1 METRNQNS
9 KFGISS
15 LKKSAAVAGVLFVTT
30 LSSAFA
36 AGMAPAQAGYD
47 DGYYGYDEYPSYQYQ
62 VASSRRAPVR
72 TVRVTAPTAV
82 IIRSGPGL
90 DYERI
95 GRIPNGHYVKV
106 SYSSG
111 KWAKLVSGPGWIHSD
126 YISGSTGGRVYT
138 VRVNAPVG
146 VVIRSG
152 PGSDYA
158 RIGSIRHG
166 QYVRVS
172 YSSGDWVKLV
182 GQRGWVHA
190 DYLD

>member
-9 KFGISS
+9 KFGVFSV
-15 LKKSAAVAGVLFVTT
+15 KKSAAVAGLLFVTT
-30 LSSAFA
+30 LGSAFA
-36 AGMAPAQAGYD
+36 TGMAPAHAGYD
-47 DGYYGYDEYPSYQYQ
+47 DYNEGYPSYQYQ
-62 VASSRRAPVR
+62 PVGGRRARVR
-72 TVRVTAPTAV
+72 TVQVSASPAV

-90 DYERI
+90 NYQRI

-111 KWAKLVSGPGWIHSD
+111 NWQKLVDGPGWIHSD
-126 YISGSTGGRVYT
+126 YISGVGGRNRVYT
-138 VRVNAPVG
+138 LRVNAPVG

-158 RIGSIRHG
+158 RLGSIRDG

-172 YSSGDWVKLV
+172 YSSGDWLKLHN
-182 GQRGWVHA
+182 QRGWVHA
-190 DYLD
+190 DYLK

>member
-1 METRNQNS
+1 MEIRNQNS
-9 KFGISS
+9 KFGVFSV
-15 LKKSAAVAGVLFVTT
+15 KKSVAVAGMLLVTT
-30 LSSAFA
+30 LGSAFA
-36 AGMAPAQAGYD
+36 TGMAPAQAGYNDYND
-47 DGYYGYDEYPSYQYQ
+47 DYPSYQYQ
-62 VASSRRAPVR
+62 PTGNRRAPVR

-90 DYERI
+90 NYERI
-95 GRIPNGHYVKV
+95 GRIPNGHDVRV

-111 KWAKLVSGPGWIHSD
+111 NWAKLVGGPGWIHSD
-126 YISGSTGGRVYT
+126 YISGVGGRDRVYT

-152 PGSDYA
+152 PGSNYA

-166 QYVRVS
+166 QYIKVS

>member
-1 METRNQNS
+1 METRNQNF
-9 KFGISS
+9 KFGVSS
-15 LKKSAAVAGVLFVTT
+15 LKKSAAVVGILFVTT

-36 AGMAPAQAGYD
+36 AGMAPAQAGHEYN
-47 DGYYGYDEYPSYQYQ
+47 DGYPSHH
-62 VASSRRAPVR
+62 SRGTGGRRAPVR
-72 TVRVTAPTAV
+72 TVQVTAPIGV
-82 IIRSGPGL
+82 VIRSGPGS

-95 GRIPNGHYVKV
+95 GSVPHGHYIRV

-111 KWAKLVSGPGWIHSD
+111 SWTKLVGGPGWVHSD
-126 YISGSTGGRVYT
+126 YLSIGGRRDRVYT

-152 PGSDYA
+152 PGSNYE

-182 GQRGWVHA
+182 GSRGWVHA